1 MYQYATCFASAACL
15 MQDLRAPAPDVKA
28 DAVDRYLSLLRA
40 GGSDYPMTLLARA
53 GVDLS
58 QPKTVRAVVDQLDT
72 LVDRLERELQ
82 PT

>member
-1 MYQYATCFASAACL
+1 
-15 MQDLRAPAPDVKA
+15 VKA
-28 DAVDRYLSLLRA
+28 DAVARYLSLLRA